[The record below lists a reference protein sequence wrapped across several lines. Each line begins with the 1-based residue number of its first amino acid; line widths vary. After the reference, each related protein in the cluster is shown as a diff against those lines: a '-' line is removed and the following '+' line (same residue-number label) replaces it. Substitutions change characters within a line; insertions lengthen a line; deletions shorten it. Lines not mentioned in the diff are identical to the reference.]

1 MVIIVGLIEIKLNI
15 ISFTALA
22 VALLL
27 IGNYTLKHV
36 NFFQKYSIPSPV
48 VGGFGFAII
57 AWIGHQF
64 GLFHFVMD
72 NTLYDLTMYMFF
84 VTIGLSS
91 SLTLIKKGGK
101 LLIYYI
107 LLCWALAV
115 MQNGTGIVL
124 SFMTGIDPLI
134 GLMASQPGLQGG
146 HGMAASMAPVVEAA
160 GIDSALTVGIASAT
174 YGLIAGSLIGGP
186 LSTFIINKNK
196 VKLESDNFEYK
207 VRHHEEIEKN
217 GINSTGVAKAL
228 FLIFLSLAIGFPI
241 ADWIT
246 DSTSFAMPGHIF
258 SLFVGIVIRSLL
270 EQQSMFIIPTKEIN
284 LVSTVSLEVFLV
296 MAMMNLKIWEL
307 YELALPLVIILIVQ
321 TILIVLFVYFV
332 LFRVLGKNYDAAVMS
347 GGFIGHGLG
356 ATPNGLMIINAVTKH
371 YGVNSQKA
379 FLFIPIAGTVLT
391 DIFGVPLFL
400 FLVNLFS

>member
-1 MVIIVGLIEIKLNI
+1 MVTIEINLDI

-22 VALLL
+22 IALLL
-27 IGNYTLKHV
+27 IGNYILARV
-36 NFFQKYSIPSPV
+36 NFFQRFAIPSPV
-48 VGGFGFAII
+48 IGGFGFAIV
-57 AWIGHQF
+57 AWIGHQLN
-64 GLFHFVMD
+64 LFNFVTD

-101 LLIYYI
+101 LLIIYI
-107 LLCWALAV
+107 LLCWVLAV
-115 MQNGTGIVL
+115 IQNGTGIVVAL
-124 SFMTGIDPLI
+124 MTGIDPLI

-160 GIDSALTVGIASAT
+160 GIDSALTIGLAAAT

-186 LSTFIINKNK
+186 LSTHIIKKKN
-196 VKLESDNFEYK
+196 VKLESENFEYK
-207 VRHHEEIEKN
+207 EKHHDEIKKTE
-217 GINSTGVAKAL
+217 INTTGLAKAL
-228 FLIFLSLAIGFPI
+228 FLVFISLAIGFP
-241 ADWIT
+241 AANWIT
-246 DSTSFAMPGHIF
+246 ETTSFAMPGHIF
-258 SLFVGIVIRSLL
+258 SLFIGIIVRSLL
-270 EQQSMFIIPTKEIN
+270 EQQNRFIIPTKEIN
-284 LVSTVSLEVFLV
+284 LVSSVSLEIFLV

-307 YELALPLVIILIVQ
+307 YELAFPLVIILLVQ
-321 TILIVLFVYFV
+321 TVIIVLFVYLV
-332 LFRVLGKNYDAAVMS
+332 LFRVLGKDYDAAVMS